1 MRMRF
6 RLRWSASANT
16 ITLIVRQGDFRDVI
30 SWHRR
35 ASVLA
40 RWLGSSSSSQ
50 RHIFF
55 HESCHGARMEITSS
69 TWRGS
74 WIIVLTI
81 EGWYCQDRR
90 LGNVQGTRNM
100 GTEQKSH
107 KEQTR
112 LIDLDES
119 VGANYCP

>member
-1 MRMRF
+1 MLAQTRF
-6 RLRWSASANT
+6 SVS
-16 ITLIVRQGDFRDVI
+16 TLVGIVEFIPAAHFLSQIVSRRSNGDYEHYLAWELDHCVNYRGM
-30 SWHRR
+30 
-35 ASVLA
+35 VLPGQA
-40 RWLGSSSSSQ
+40 
-50 RHIFF
+50 
-55 HESCHGARMEITSS
+55 
-69 TWRGS
+69 
-74 WIIVLTI
+74 
-81 EGWYCQDRR
+81 